1 MNTNT
6 KRITHYITALISVV
20 VLVCIDQFTKY
31 LVVGHLKD
39 RPAYV
44 LIRNIFQ
51 LEYLENRGAAF
62 GILQNQRVFFYIS
75 VLLITAAVI
84 WFYSKV
90 PMEKKYL
97 PLRICAVLIVGGAF
111 GNCIDRIRL
120 NYVVDF
126 FYFKLIDFPI
136 FNVADIS
143 LTCGT
148 ALLIIDVLFLK
159 ERSILAIDDKKRSA
173 NTEPGESV
181 DEQNASATKDDRTE
195 EKSHAAQSNGN

>member
-97 PLRICAVLIVGGAF
+97 PLRICAVLIVAGAF

-136 FNVADIS
+136 FNVADIYV
-143 LTCGT
+143 TV
-148 ALLIIDVLFLK
+148 AAFLLVILILVYYK
-159 ERSILAIDDKKRSA
+159 EEDLERIFHRS
-173 NTEPGESV
+173 
-181 DEQNASATKDDRTE
+181 
-195 EKSHAAQSNGN
+195 

>member
-6 KRITHYITALISVV
+6 KRITHYITALISIV

-97 PLRICAVLIVGGAF
+97 PLRICAVLILSGAF

-126 FYFKLIDFPI
+126 LYFKLINFPI
-136 FNVADIS
+136 FNVADIYV
-143 LTCGT
+143 TV
-148 ALLIIDVLFLK
+148 AAFLLVILILIYYK
-159 ERSILAIDDKKRSA
+159 EEDLERIFHRS
-173 NTEPGESV
+173 
-181 DEQNASATKDDRTE
+181 
-195 EKSHAAQSNGN
+195 

>member
-6 KRITHYITALISVV
+6 KRITNYITALISVV

-90 PMEKKYL
+90 PMERKYL

-120 NYVVDF
+120 TYVVDF

-136 FNVADIS
+136 FNVADIYV
-143 LTCGT
+143 TV
-148 ALLIIDVLFLK
+148 AAFLLVILILVYYK
-159 ERSILAIDDKKRSA
+159 EEDLERIFHRS
-173 NTEPGESV
+173 
-181 DEQNASATKDDRTE
+181 
-195 EKSHAAQSNGN
+195 

>member
-62 GILQNQRVFFYIS
+62 GLSLIHIS
-75 VLLITAAVI
+75 EPT
-84 WFYSKV
+84 
-90 PMEKKYL
+90 
-97 PLRICAVLIVGGAF
+97 
-111 GNCIDRIRL
+111 RL
-120 NYVVDF
+120 H
-126 FYFKLIDFPI
+126 
-136 FNVADIS
+136 
-143 LTCGT
+143 C
-148 ALLIIDVLFLK
+148 
-159 ERSILAIDDKKRSA
+159 RSRMPSSA
-173 NTEPGESV
+173 
-181 DEQNASATKDDRTE
+181 
-195 EKSHAAQSNGN
+195 

>member
-90 PMEKKYL
+90 PMGKKYL

-111 GNCIDRIRL
+111 GNCIDLIRL

-136 FNVADIS
+136 FNVADIYV
-143 LTCGT
+143 TV
-148 ALLIIDVLFLK
+148 AAFLLVILILVYYK
-159 ERSILAIDDKKRSA
+159 EEDLERIFHRS
-173 NTEPGESV
+173 
-181 DEQNASATKDDRTE
+181 
-195 EKSHAAQSNGN
+195 

>member
-97 PLRICAVLIVGGAF
+97 PLRICAVLIVGGSF

-136 FNVADIS
+136 FNVADIYV
-143 LTCGT
+143 TV
-148 ALLIIDVLFLK
+148 AAFLLVILILVYYK
-159 ERSILAIDDKKRSA
+159 EEDLERIFHRS
-173 NTEPGESV
+173 
-181 DEQNASATKDDRTE
+181 
-195 EKSHAAQSNGN
+195 

>member
-6 KRITHYITALISVV
+6 KRITHYITALISIV

-97 PLRICAVLIVGGAF
+97 PLRICAVLIVGGDF

-136 FNVADIS
+136 FNVADIYV
-143 LTCGT
+143 TV
-148 ALLIIDVLFLK
+148 AAFLLVILILVYYK
-159 ERSILAIDDKKRSA
+159 EEDLERIFHRS
-173 NTEPGESV
+173 
-181 DEQNASATKDDRTE
+181 
-195 EKSHAAQSNGN
+195 

>member
-6 KRITHYITALISVV
+6 KRITNYITALISVV

-90 PMEKKYL
+90 PMERKYL

-111 GNCIDRIRL
+111 GNSIDRIRL

-136 FNVADIS
+136 FNVADIYV
-143 LTCGT
+143 TV
-148 ALLIIDVLFLK
+148 AAFLLVILILVYYK
-159 ERSILAIDDKKRSA
+159 EEDLERIFHRS
-173 NTEPGESV
+173 
-181 DEQNASATKDDRTE
+181 
-195 EKSHAAQSNGN
+195 